1 MFLSD
6 RVTEADEISGIT
18 NKHGPQC
25 KIKYSPSTLHQIS
38 PQTGKVGLTKQKKKK
53 KASPTVSSEVQKDVK
68 NLTFALVRKVN
79 ILLTMNRKGGFLADS
94 FGTCPRVIHVPSP

>member
-53 KASPTVSSEVQKDVK
+53 KKKKKNSPTVSSEGCEKSD
-68 NLTFALVRKVN
+68 F
-79 ILLTMNRKGGFLADS
+79 FLWL
-94 FGTCPRVIHVPSP
+94 GK